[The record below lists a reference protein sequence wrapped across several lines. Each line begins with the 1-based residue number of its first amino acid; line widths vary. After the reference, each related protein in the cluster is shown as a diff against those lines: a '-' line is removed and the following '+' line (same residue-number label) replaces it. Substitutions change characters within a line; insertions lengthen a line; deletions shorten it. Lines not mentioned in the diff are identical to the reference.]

1 MTHARSQDEFIG
13 ARNDPAMGL
22 VRRTGM
28 VLFVLGL
35 FAGADLANATA
46 ATLFY
51 VGVLVTVAAALQIV
65 HASQVRDRPG
75 SSYWESPKLR

>member
-1 MTHARSQDEFIG
+1 MNSSGPETTPQWGWFV
-13 ARNDPAMGL
+13 GL
-22 VRRTGM
+22 GM

-75 SSYWESPKLR
+75 SSYWESPKLG